1 MVGGTCNCADCI
13 WGNLLTG
20 GLSFTGDCEEWACVS
35 RGEKI
40 KVISYIVVFIQR
52 RPNIMVTSSGGE
64 KEEKRKEME
73 KKKELENN
81 RRIERR
87 DHSFQICMLISYLIL
102 LLNKMF
108 TNCSVNMDS

>member
-64 KEEKRKEME
+64 KEEKRKAGERGWRLRE
-73 KKKELENN
+73 REGARGKERVKNGKREEETL
-81 RRIERR
+81 RRSGGEEE
-87 DHSFQICMLISYLIL
+87 
-102 LLNKMF
+102 
-108 TNCSVNMDS
+108 